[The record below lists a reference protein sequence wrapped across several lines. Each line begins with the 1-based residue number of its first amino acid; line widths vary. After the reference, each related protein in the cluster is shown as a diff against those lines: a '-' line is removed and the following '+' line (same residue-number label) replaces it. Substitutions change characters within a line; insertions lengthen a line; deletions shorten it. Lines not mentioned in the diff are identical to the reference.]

1 MPPAKGSG
9 MEIVM
14 RRKELVKKMAGVGAA
29 CAFTIGMNVIVAG
42 NIGDAATTK
51 EFVGPMKETNIAAP
65 TVAPTAAPTATVRPV
80 AQRYRHLAI
89 STASD
94 YVNVRKSD
102 SIDSEI
108 KGKLYRGSAAKV
120 LSVKGDWLKIQ
131 SGNVTG
137 YVNKE
142 FVATGARAEKLSQK
156 FGKSYAVVKKGTE
169 TLNVREEKNTEC
181 GIITQLSDGDGLQI
195 KGETKDWVKVK
206 TKDGETGYVAKEYVN
221 TTVRFKHA
229 VSLKA
234 EKKADTGS
242 SSSTA
247 STSTGAPA
255 VARYAL
261 QFVGNPYVWGGSSL
275 TGGADCSGF
284 TMRVYGKFG
293 YGLPHS
299 SAAQAGYGRSV
310 SLSALQPGDLVF
322 YKHGSSIGHV
332 ALYIGGGRI
341 VHAAGKKWGIV
352 TASVNYRKPYCARRI
367 IG

>member
-1 MPPAKGSG
+1 
-9 MEIVM
+9 M
-14 RRKELVKKMAGVGAA
+14 RRKELVKKIAGVGAA
-29 CAFTIGMNVIVAG
+29 CAFTIGMNVIIAG
-42 NIGDAATTK
+42 NTGNAATSND
-51 EFVGPMKETNIAAP
+51 FVGPVPEA
-65 TVAPTAAPTATVRPV
+65 TAAPTATPATTVRPV

-89 STASD
+89 SIADD
-94 YVNVRKSD
+94 YVNVRKRN

-120 LSVKGDWLKIQ
+120 LSVKGDWLKIR

-137 YVNKE
+137 YVKKE

-169 TLNVREEKNTEC
+169 TLNVREKKSTEC
-181 GIITQLSDGDGLQI
+181 GIVTQISDGDGVLV
-195 KGETKDWVKVK
+195 KDVSEDWVKVK
-206 TKDGETGYVAKEYVN
+206 TKDGDTGYVAKEYVS
-221 TTVRFKHA
+221 TEVRFKHA

-234 EKKADTGS
+234 ERKASESNS
-242 SSSTA
+242 SSSTSA
-247 STSTGAPA
+247 STGSGGVA

-275 TGGADCSGF
+275 TNGADCSGF
-284 TMRVYGKFG
+284 TMRVLGNFG

-332 ALYIGGGRI
+332 AIYIGGGRI

-367 IG
+367 VG